1 MCALY
6 VSSFRRLEQDFET
19 DFQSSIERLKAV
31 HCGPMFV
38 RKRKNMLTTTET
50 DKVKEQRL
58 LSSHGQGDSLYNHA
72 TRQVKISV
80 LGVSVLL
87 TLGFSAVELIGGLLS
102 NSLALIGDAGHMA
115 TDAASLL
122 FALVANWLAREGADS
137 HHSFGHARIEVLAAF
152 INALIMFVVLG
163 WICYEAIDR
172 LTNPHDVSGGSVMLI
187 ATIGLFVNIAVA
199 LSLSRDKKNV
209 NTRAAL
215 VHVLGDLLGSVAAII
230 SGAVIYFGGPVEVDP
245 ILSLLICALV
255 AHAAWGVLKE
265 TVPVMLDA
273 VPEGVNFDDVG
284 EAIAAI
290 PGVISVHDLHVWVM
304 SPGYSAITAHLHID
318 SHQSWPD
325 ILEEVRKNVKERFN
339 IDHVALQP
347 EWESDCPL
355 SEKH

>member
-1 MCALY
+1 M
-6 VSSFRRLEQDFET
+6 FEKKEV
-19 DFQSSIERLKAV
+19 DDIEKDRE
-31 HCGPMFV
+31 F
-38 RKRKNMLTTTET
+38 
-50 DKVKEQRL
+50 
-58 LSSHGQGDSLYNHA
+58 SSHGQGDSLYNHA
-72 TRQVKISV
+72 TRQVKTSV
-80 LGVSVLL
+80 LGLAVLL

-152 INALIMFVVLG
+152 INALVMFIVLG
-163 WICYEAIDR
+163 WICFEAVDR
-172 LTNPHDVSGGSVMLI
+172 LTHPHDVSGGSVMLI
-187 ATIGLFVNIAVA
+187 ATIGLLVNIGVA

-245 ILSLLICALV
+245 ILSLLICVLV

-265 TVPVMLDA
+265 TVSVMLDA
-273 VPEGVNFDDVG
+273 VPEGVKYEEVG

-290 PGVISVHDLHVWVM
+290 PGVLSVHDLHVWVM
-304 SPGYSAITAHLHID
+304 SPGYSAITAHLRID
-318 SHQSWPD
+318 SHRSWPV

-347 EWESDCPL
+347 EWGGEAKTSDC
-355 SEKH
+355 ECKAQI

>member
-1 MCALY
+1 MLNTKE
-6 VSSFRRLEQDFET
+6 SDNLEKDRAF
-19 DFQSSIERLKAV
+19 
-31 HCGPMFV
+31 
-38 RKRKNMLTTTET
+38 
-50 DKVKEQRL
+50 
-58 LSSHGQGDSLYNHA
+58 SSHGQGDSLYNHA
-72 TRQVKISV
+72 TQQVKTSV
-80 LGVSVLL
+80 LGVAVLL

-152 INALIMFVVLG
+152 VNALIMFIVLG
-163 WICYEAIDR
+163 WICFEAIDR
-172 LTNPHDVSGGSVMLI
+172 LTNPHEVSGGSVMLI
-187 ATIGLFVNIAVA
+187 ATIGMFVNIAVA

-273 VPEGVNFDDVG
+273 VPEGVNYEEVG
-284 EAIAAI
+284 EAIAGI
-290 PGVISVHDLHVWVM
+290 PGVVSVHDLHVWVM
-304 SPGYSAITAHLHID
+304 SPGYSAISAHLKID
-318 SHQSWPD
+318 SHRSWPV
-325 ILEEVRKNVKERFN
+325 ILEEIRKNVKDRFG
-339 IDHVALQP
+339 IDHMAFQP
-347 EWESDCPL
+347 EWEMTAKAE
-355 SEKH
+355 EKATEVSV

>member
-1 MCALY
+1 MLN
-6 VSSFRRLEQDFET
+6 S
-19 DFQSSIERLKAV
+19 
-31 HCGPMFV
+31 
-38 RKRKNMLTTTET
+38 KNT
-50 DKVKEQRL
+50 DKVQEQRL
-58 LSSHGQGDSLYNHA
+58 FSSHGQGDSLYNHA
-72 TRQVKISV
+72 TRQVKTSV
-80 LGVSVLL
+80 LGVAVLL

-284 EAIAAI
+284 EAIASI
-290 PGVISVHDLHVWVM
+290 PGVVSVHDLHVWVM

-318 SHQSWPD
+318 SHQSWPV

-347 EWESDCPL
+347 EWESTCPL